1 MKRVFYVL
9 SLLVSVFWLQEVN
22 AQRIPFQGRL
32 FENGEPITG
41 TVNLVFSFNELGW
54 TETHNNVVVSDGLY
68 SVELGTTSPVPS
80 TLFFGV
86 ESRMLSVSVNGTQ
99 LDPIPIYPSLT
110 TNSFVLEIDEAP
122 DGKDA
127 VSYSITGVGTAGKLY
142 RPFVGTSS
150 VSNGLNGGVTGIGI
164 APAGNTNNTYG
175 IFGRAT
181 GEGAG
186 QNRGVYGEA
195 ISHSTSSSAQYG
207 LVGRAI
213 GEGTGNHFGVFAEVI
228 SPAASSTVQYG
239 ASFRAQGSGT
249 GIHYGVFATSTG
261 THDNF
266 GALTS
271 ATGNGKNN
279 VGIRGLASG
288 TGNGET
294 GYGIG
299 SYNNGVQGFAR
310 SNSWG
315 NTGVFGY
322 VYNDPI
328 EGGVGVDNIGVVG
341 RSEVNNGTAEMHNI
355 GVKGDA
361 WGSGINKGVVGTA
374 QNGVENWAGWFEG
387 DVKVA
392 GNLHIDG
399 DSRINSSFTAN
410 SILAV
415 DGRNNEPV
423 VQTGL
428 KFWEPENLDNGYLW
442 MKGKNPDGNLSEGI
456 FMDANSYNDGTN
468 DIMEGRIILKHFT
481 NSNYVGEKQLTFGY
495 FNDLENRL
503 DDVETNN
510 YQLPENVMI
519 YRAEYDDNGTPAFGG
534 EIGLSRSTGTGIRLQ
549 NQDPSGGHIALDGT
563 DGNYIYLWGN
573 SSMDVGGKIS
583 LSKLE
588 GSDEFAGEINIQGHE
603 SPNIIM
609 GGQHWH
615 DMDMANMSFFGNQSN
630 GEGWFHDHINLSV
643 GKDVDQQWGS
653 IGLRGSNGNPNT
665 TIGGKHWEG
674 LTGANRPYFKM
685 NGQDENL
692 DLVFLDVRDDGEG
705 GEMAGINFA
714 ATGGELTTVDS
725 RGVYVNNFKVVVD
738 TDSNDDGQIHI
749 HSQSNTA
756 IRMYGNF
763 DNDNTSHIALDG
775 TEGNH
780 IHLWGQGN
788 INATGTVSANILV
801 STDGTVQ
808 TSDLRLK
815 TNVFELENALEK
827 TNQLRGVSYNW
838 NDPKKS
844 QTRQIGLI
852 AQEVEQVYPEL
863 VQNLSDGTKAVNY
876 TQLVAVLVES
886 IKELNKKIESLED
899 QNKKLQ
905 ANLNSQDEMMK
916 EMELLRALV
925 LEVMNKDSQEA
936 KKFVNNTNEK

>member
-9 SLLVSVFWLQEVN
+9 SLLVSVLWLQEVN

-68 SVELGTTSPVPS
+68 SVELGATSPVPS

-86 ESRMLSVSVNGTQ
+86 ESRLLSVSVNGVA
-99 LDPIPIYPSLT
+99 LDPITIYPALT
-110 TNSFVLEIDEAP
+110 GNNFVLNLDEAP
-122 DGKDA
+122 DGK
-127 VSYSITGVGTAGKLY
+127 VGTTVTLSGTGTESKFY
-142 RPFVGTSS
+142 SSIVGTSS
-150 VSNGLNGGVTGIGI
+150 VQNGFNQGVTGIGE
-164 APAGNTNNTYG
+164 APAGNTNTTYG
-175 IFGRAT
+175 VIGRARGDGT
-181 GEGAG
+181 GIKM
-186 QNRGVYGEA
+186 GVYGNGV
-195 ISHSTSSSAQYG
+195 SSTGSTNPVYG
-207 LVGRAI
+207 LYGVAQGD
-213 GEGTGNHFGVFAEVI
+213 GTGTHFGLFAN
-228 SPAASSTVQYG
+228 SNGP
-239 ASFRAQGSGT
+239 
-249 GIHYGVFATSTG
+249 
-261 THDNF
+261 HDNF
-266 GALTS
+266 GALTT

-279 VGIRGLASG
+279 IGIRGLASG

-299 SYNNGVQGFAR
+299 SYNSGVQGFAR

-322 VYNDPI
+322 VYNDPTL
-328 EGGVGVDNIGVVG
+328 GGVGVDNIGVVG

-361 WGSGINKGVVGTA
+361 WGSGINKGVFGTA
-374 QNGVENWAGWFEG
+374 QNGVENWAGWFDG
-387 DVKVA
+387 DVRTTGQLIVDGMSRVN
-392 GNLHIDG
+392 GNFFAKGL
-399 DSRINSSFTAN
+399 
-410 SILAV
+410 LAV
-415 DGRNNEPV
+415 DGRNYEPV

-428 KFWEPENLDNGYLW
+428 KFWESETLDNGYL
-442 MKGKNPDGNLSEGI
+442 MIKGKNPNGSFGEAL
-456 FMDANSYNDGTN
+456 FMDASSYNNGSD
-468 DIMEGRIILKHFT
+468 DIMEGRVILKHFA
-481 NSNYVGEKQLTFGY
+481 NNNYVGEKLLTYGY
-495 FNDLENRL
+495 FHDLENRL
-503 DDVETNN
+503 DNIEGNSS
-510 YQLPENVMI
+510 QFPENVNI
-519 YRAEYDDNGTPAFGG
+519 YRAQYDEFEYGG
-534 EIGLSRSTGTGIRLQ
+534 EITLSRTSGTGIRLQ
-549 NQDPSGGHIALDGT
+549 NFDPSGGHIALDGT

-573 SSMDVGGKIS
+573 SSMDIGGKIS
-583 LSKLE
+583 LNKTQA
-588 GSDEFAGEINIQGHE
+588 SDEFGGEINVWGNE
-603 SPNIIM
+603 SPNIMM
-609 GGQHWH
+609 GGSHWH
-615 DMDMANMSFFGNQSN
+615 DMDMANMSLMGNQPDGN
-630 GEGWFHDHINLSV
+630 GWFHDHINLQI
-643 GKDVDQQWGS
+643 GKDGDQQWGNLS
-653 IGLRGSNGNPNT
+653 IKGSNGNPNT

-674 LTGANRPYFKM
+674 LTGSNRPYLKM

-692 DLVFLDVRDDGEG
+692 DLVFLDVRDDGDG

-714 ATGGELTTVDS
+714 ATGGELTTIDS
-725 RGVYVNNFKVVVD
+725 RGVNVNNFKVIVD

-749 HSQSNTA
+749 NSQSSTA
-756 IRMYGNF
+756 VRMYANF

-815 TNVFELENALEK
+815 TNVLELENALEK

-852 AQEVEQVYPEL
+852 AQEVEEVYPEL

-886 IKELNKKIESLED
+886 IKELNAKIESLED

-905 ANLNSQDEMMK
+905 ANFNSQDEMMK

-925 LEVMNKDSQEA
+925 LEVMSKDSQEV
-936 KKFVNNTNEK
+936 KKLVNNTNEN